1 MRNPTTARSPFRSPQ
16 VLEARTTGLLC
27 PSIRPPVW
35 YTCRRRRAEAS
46 TTPPTLI
53 STIKKAA
60 RTWVSPSV
68 DLGEAGRLPLVM
80 LPTRPLRLRW
90 LLLNR
95 YRLLRRSDLH
105 HLKAMVVE
113 AFYSRGISR

>member
-1 MRNPTTARSPFRSPQ
+1 M
-16 VLEARTTGLLC
+16 
-27 PSIRPPVW
+27 
-35 YTCRRRRAEAS
+35 
-46 TTPPTLI
+46 
-53 STIKKAA
+53 
-60 RTWVSPSV
+60 

-113 AFYSRGISR
+113 AFYSRGISRTRRNAGAHKAAEESVVEPFLLLVIWSSR